1 MSNLTQQELSS
12 IREVVT
18 SHQNVACKLDSY
30 AQNVHD
36 PQLRQMF
43 DKGAQDARKNAM
55 DLINMIR

>member
-18 SHQNVACKLDSY
+18 SHQNVATKLDSY
-30 AQNVHD
+30 AQNVSD

-55 DLINMIR
+55 DLISMIR

>member
-1 MSNLTQQELSS
+1 MANLTGTELNS

-18 SHQNVACKLDSY
+18 SHQNIASKLDSY
-30 AQNVHD
+30 SQSVNC

-55 DLINMIR
+55 DLINMIK